1 MLQTLLGTEK
11 VTKECQLIFTLKRQR
26 KTKLGAAPTSSPT
39 PGVTQNMCLESTM
52 GELVVGSKK
61 WEQEQKA
68 EGLRDVTD
76 KPKR

>member
-11 VTKECQLIFTLKRQR
+11 VTRECQLIFTLKRQR
-26 KTKLGAAPTSSPT
+26 KTKLGAASTSSPT
-39 PGVTQNMCLESTM
+39 PGVTQNMWLESTM

-61 WEQEQKA
+61 WEKEQKA